1 MTTYNLRNIPHPVL
15 SPVGQDY
22 QDECS
27 FRANV
32 RNIRRSE
39 DDGKIIIAIEYKLNE
54 PTLRGMIQNGE
65 AQYITLTKCPGTR
78 VREAHQ
84 SQEEI
89 QEIVLEATKYE
100 GEIRIESLVTA
111 TRDIPGFHSP
121 QWTPELLE
129 FIPQGTDI
137 PAAAILAF
145 ANPTISNADDA
156 KQLESCV
163 VIIPSE
169 HTPQGEF
176 DLSLEDQLIAIS
188 VNPED
193 MPSLGRMRGDERG
206 QAKLWPSMYL
216 AAIERAIREHR
227 DEEHEEKQWVK
238 TISDKLRENEME
250 AGDPDILKARSLS
263 MAQKLMEQ
271 PLRRIIEDEDE

>member
-22 QDECS
+22 RDECS

-32 RNIRRSE
+32 RNVRRSE
-39 DDGKIIIAIEYKLNE
+39 DDGSIIIAIEYELNE
-54 PTLRGMIQNGE
+54 PNLLKMIQSGE
-65 AQYITLTKCPGTR
+65 AQYITLTRCPGTR
-78 VREAHQ
+78 IREAHPCR
-84 SQEEI
+84 EER
-89 QEIVLEATKYE
+89 QEIVLESAMYL
-100 GEIRIESLVTA
+100 GEIQIDSLVTA

-121 QWTPELLE
+121 KWTPELLE

-145 ANPTISNADDA
+145 ADPTISNAGDT
-156 KQLESCV
+156 KQLESCLA
-163 VIIPSE
+163 IIPSE
-169 HTPQGEF
+169 NTPQGEF
-176 DLSLEDQLIAIS
+176 DVSLEDNLIAIS
-188 VNPED
+188 INPGD
-193 MPSLGRMRGDERG
+193 MPSLERMRGDERS

-227 DEEHEEKQWVK
+227 DEEHEGKQWVK

-250 AGDPDILKARSLS
+250 ASDPDILKAKSLP
-263 MAQKLMEQ
+263 MAQRLMEQ
-271 PLRRIIEDEDE
+271 PLRRIIEDDD